1 MKKTAYLLLALLACT
16 TVVSCDDLLDAVP
29 KDRMSPETFFKTE
42 KELQAFSMNLY
53 AMLPGGGSLFMEDA
67 DTYIQMGL
75 TDELKGT
82 RQIPASGSGW
92 SWGDL
97 RNVNTLLEYLPN
109 CSDAA
114 TRTK

>member
-1 MKKTAYLLLALLACT
+1 MKKTAYILLALLACT

-29 KDRMSPETFFKTE
+29 KDRVTPDTFFKTE
-42 KELQAFSMNLY
+42 SQLQAFSMNFY
-53 AMLPGGGSLFMEDA
+53 GMLPGAGSLFMEDA

-92 SWGDL
+92 SWGNL
-97 RNVNTLLEYLPN
+97 RIYPWQKKLMFGVDITL
-109 CSDAA
+109 
-114 TRTK
+114 